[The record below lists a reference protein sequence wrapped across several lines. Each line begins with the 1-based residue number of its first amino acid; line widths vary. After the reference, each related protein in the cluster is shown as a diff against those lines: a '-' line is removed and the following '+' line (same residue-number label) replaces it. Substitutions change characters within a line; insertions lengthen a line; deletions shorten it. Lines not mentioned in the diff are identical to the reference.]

1 MELPVNDE
9 FYMSLALD
17 MAERAQG
24 QTGINPVVGCVIVK
38 DGALVGLGT
47 HLKRGIAH
55 AEVHAVRMAGE
66 QAEGGTVYVT
76 LEPCSHHGKT
86 PPCSDLLIEAK
97 VKRVVV
103 ACLDPN
109 PVVAGSGIKRLRQ
122 HGIEVQVGTLRERA
136 VRLNDKFAKYI
147 TTRMPYVTIKAASTL
162 DGKIATETGDSKWIS
177 NEEARLQAHALR
189 HRHQAIMVGIGTA
202 LADDPSL
209 TTRHDGVDGLQPVR
223 IVVDS
228 RLRLTPEANLLK
240 VGTSPIVIL
249 TTEQAPVERRRLLE
263 ELGAEILVCGAGP
276 RVDLKAALEE
286 LGRREIGSVLVEGG
300 GALNGELLR
309 ARLVDRIV
317 LYFAPKI
324 VGGKHAPHSF
334 DLEGIGRMAD
344 AITLDDLEVD
354 RVGDNIFVSGKPI
367 WPDHV
372 DVKEQE
378 GEG

>member
-47 HLKRGIAH
+47 HLKRGTAH

-122 HGIEVQVGTLRERA
+122 HGIEVHVGTLRERA

-147 TTRMPYVTIKAASTL
+147 TTQMPYVTIKAASTL

-209 TTRHDGVDGLQPVR
+209 TTRHEGVDGLQPVR

-276 RVDLKAALEE
+276 RVDLEAALEE
-286 LGRREIGSVLVEGG
+286 LGRKEIGSVLVEGG

-334 DLEGIGRMAD
+334 DFEGIGRMAD

-372 DVKEQE
+372 NGEEQE
-378 GEG
+378 EEG